1 MIGAFLERMPWL
13 KIPILAILIF
23 LIDIP
28 WLYSVSGWSGEMIRD
43 IQGSALEMKILPAA
57 VVYLALAY
65 LATIPKTHGEA
76 FLLGSSVYAV
86 YDFTNLATLKK
97 YQIPFA
103 IADTLWGGVL
113 FTIVYA
119 IQSRFL

>member
-1 MIGAFLERMPWL
+1 MVRELLERTGL
-13 KIPILAILIF
+13 FKIPILALLIF
-23 LIDIP
+23 LVDIP
-28 WLYSVSGWSGEMIRD
+28 WLYSVSGWSGEMIRQ
-43 IQGSALEMKILPAA
+43 IQGSALEMQIWPAA

-65 LATIPKTHGEA
+65 LATIPKTHMEA

-97 YQIPFA
+97 YQLPFA

-113 FTIVYA
+113 FTIVHSL
-119 IQSRFL
+119 IR